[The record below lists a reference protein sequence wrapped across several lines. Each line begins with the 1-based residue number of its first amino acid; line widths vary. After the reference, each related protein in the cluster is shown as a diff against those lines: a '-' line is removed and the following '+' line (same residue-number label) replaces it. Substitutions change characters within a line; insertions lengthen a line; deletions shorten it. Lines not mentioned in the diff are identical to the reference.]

1 MRVLASSLLFAI
13 HTKSF
18 SPNSNILI
26 ATTTRSRL
34 MKMTSSST
42 SIESLL
48 NCPKIQLNDGSMHPQ
63 IGFGTYKVGFI
74 PASASSAVANLSS
87 DKMERTARECVADAL
102 SLGYRFLDCAE
113 FYGNESEVGKAI
125 ADSEVPRKDL
135 YLASK
140 VWTTTI
146 EKGPEAV
153 RAQVE
158 KTMVSMVY
166 EERSKSH
173 TQVDLKS
180 LMFLTLGRLRN

>member
-1 MRVLASSLLFAI
+1 MKVLTSSLLFAL

-18 SPNSNILI
+18 TPNSNFLI
-26 ATTTRSRL
+26 ATSRSRL
-34 MKMTSSST
+34 MKMSST
-42 SIESLL
+42 SNAMDSLL
-48 NCPKIQLNDGSMHPQ
+48 KCPKIQLNDGSMHPQ

-74 PASASSAVANLSS
+74 PASASSAVANPSV
-87 DKMERTARECVADAL
+87 DKVERTARECVADAL

-125 ADSEVPRKDL
+125 ADSGVPRKDL

-146 EKGPEAV
+146 EKGPEAI

-158 KTMVSMVY
+158 KTMVRITFY
-166 EERSKSH
+166 EGSPPCNIFNS
-173 TQVDLKS
+173 
-180 LMFLTLGRLRN
+180 FLY